1 MYGEPSQVAL
11 PDRRTGHSHSWQFL
25 PFSVMSGIVGGT
37 SKKEVH
43 DAEHEHFS
51 A

>member
-1 MYGEPSQVAL
+1 MPSH
-11 PDRRTGHSHSWQFL
+11 GNSWQFL
-25 PFSVMSGIVGGT
+25 PFPVMYGIVGGT

-43 DAEHEHFS
+43 YAEHEHFS